1 MPRTRTHKK
10 FNRYKTLQSVDPFTG
25 ENITLIK
32 GYNKLTGAYKRLKN
46 ALSAP
51 SGDLEPSL
59 P

>member
-10 FNRYKTLQSVDPFTG
+10 FNRYKTLHAKDPFTG
-25 ENITLIK
+25 EDITLIK
-32 GYNKLTGAYKRLKN
+32 GYNKLARSYKRLKN

-51 SGDLEPSL
+51 SGYLEPST